1 MFAMIGSGQSGDDP
15 VLQPGDYSY
24 PFQFLI
30 PNQNMPTSVEGSH
43 GYVRYWLK
51 GIIDRPWK
59 FDITTTAVFTMLE
72 YVDINTL
79 PLLASYLH
87 CCKCWMW
94 GWDDECCNLY
104 VNNSLHLTQKYAPI
118 SADVNCLFQEAN
130 SFPGD
135 KLKEN
140 CELWETEYRRKTI

>member
-1 MFAMIGSGQSGDDP
+1 MIKLLSPLIGPGQSGDDP

-51 GIIDRPWK
+51 GIIDRPWR

-79 PLLASYLH
+79 QLLVSLL
-87 CCKCWMW
+87 CKGCGSIM
-94 GWDDECCNLY
+94 DY
-104 VNNSLHLTQKYAPI
+104 KIKIIIITTTNN
-118 SADVNCLFQEAN
+118 
-130 SFPGD
+130 
-135 KLKEN
+135 
-140 CELWETEYRRKTI
+140 

>member
-1 MFAMIGSGQSGDDP
+1 MIGLGQSGDDP

-51 GIIDRPWK
+51 GIIDRPWR

-79 PLLASYLH
+79 PLLVSHLH
-87 CCKCWMW
+87 FRYTVNV
-94 GWDDECCNLY
+94 EC
-104 VNNSLHLTQKYAPI
+104 
-118 SADVNCLFQEAN
+118 
-130 SFPGD
+130 GG
-135 KLKEN
+135 
-140 CELWETEYRRKTI
+140 

>member
-1 MFAMIGSGQSGDDP
+1 MDIFWNGTFSGTTQNNEGTLYLFVMIGPGQSGDDP

-24 PFQFLI
+24 PFQFVI

-79 PLLASYLH
+79 PLLVSHLH
-87 CCKCWMW
+87 FW
-94 GWDDECCNLY
+94 
-104 VNNSLHLTQKYAPI
+104 
-118 SADVNCLFQEAN
+118 
-130 SFPGD
+130 
-135 KLKEN
+135 
-140 CELWETEYRRKTI
+140 